1 MGTKIGINKNA
12 IGNYEKRVR
21 YTKKNTVFDLT
32 KVFSSL
38 IDALFPPV
46 QKDSPSDIQSIYDQ
60 RAPPRQGKFLT
71 YAERQL
77 YEQKNEDKRSIVK
90 IIRLDDYRQT
100 TYSRVR

>member
-1 MGTKIGINKNA
+1 MGTKIGISKHT
-12 IGNYEKRVR
+12 IGKEEKRGR
-21 YTKKNTVFDLT
+21 TTKKKKILDLA
-32 KVFSSL
+32 KAFRSL

-60 RAPPRQGKFLT
+60 RTPPRQGKVLT

-77 YEQKNEDKRSIVK
+77 YEQKNEDKRSIIK

-100 TYSRVR
+100 TCSRVR

>member
-1 MGTKIGINKNA
+1 MGTKIGISKNT

-21 YTKKNTVFDLT
+21 STEKNTIFDLV

-38 IDALFPPV
+38 IDALFSPV

-60 RAPPRQGKFLT
+60 RAPSRQGKVLT

-77 YEQKNEDKRSIVK
+77 YDQKNEVS
-90 IIRLDDYRQT
+90 
-100 TYSRVR
+100 

>member
-1 MGTKIGINKNA
+1 ISKNT

-21 YTKKNTVFDLT
+21 STKKNTIFDLV

-38 IDALFPPV
+38 IDALFSPV

-60 RAPPRQGKFLT
+60 RAPSRQGKVLT

-77 YEQKNEDKRSIVK
+77 YDQKNEVS
-90 IIRLDDYRQT
+90 
-100 TYSRVR
+100 

>member
-1 MGTKIGINKNA
+1 M
-12 IGNYEKRVR
+12 KRVR
-21 YTKKNTVFDLT
+21 STKKNTIFDLA

-60 RAPPRQGKFLT
+60 RTPPRQGKVLT

-77 YEQKNEDKRSIVK
+77 YEQKNEEETK
-90 IIRLDDYRQT
+90 ITEVSEVIQLYWTTTDRLLTLVLGSLSLQ
-100 TYSRVR
+100 VAA

>member
-1 MGTKIGINKNA
+1 MGTKIGISKNT

-21 YTKKNTVFDLT
+21 STKKNTIFDLV

-60 RAPPRQGKFLT
+60 RTPSRQGKILT

-77 YEQKNEDKRSIVK
+77 YEQKNEDKAK
-90 IIRLDDYRQT
+90 INEV
-100 TYSRVR
+100 S

>member
-1 MGTKIGINKNA
+1 MGTKIGISKNT

-21 YTKKNTVFDLT
+21 STKKNTIFDLA

-60 RAPPRQGKFLT
+60 RASPRQGKILT

-90 IIRLDDYRQT
+90 IIRLDDYLL
-100 TYSRVR
+100 SC

>member
-1 MGTKIGINKNA
+1 LGTKIGISKNT
-12 IGNYEKRVR
+12 IRNYEKRVR
-21 YTKKNTVFDLT
+21 STKKNTIFDLV

-60 RAPPRQGKFLT
+60 REPPRQGKVLT

-77 YEQKNEDKRSIVK
+77 YDQKNEVS
-90 IIRLDDYRQT
+90 
-100 TYSRVR
+100 